1 MDNSSELSWRAVDI
15 ASAHTLRW
23 LIEVFFEDW
32 KLYEGWGQL
41 APQWDEEGSS
51 RGLTLSLL
59 LDHALLLH
67 PNNEPAS
74 RTTCRRVPSVA
85 GNSNPE
91 WTH

>member
-1 MDNSSELSWRAVDI
+1 MEHQIYRFMGCDC
-15 ASAHTLRW
+15 H
-23 LIEVFFEDW
+23 IEVFFEDW

-67 PNNEPAS
+67 PQPRARIENNLPACTS
-74 RTTCRRVPSVA
+74 AACNSTLGWRR
-85 GNSNPE
+85 
-91 WTH
+91 